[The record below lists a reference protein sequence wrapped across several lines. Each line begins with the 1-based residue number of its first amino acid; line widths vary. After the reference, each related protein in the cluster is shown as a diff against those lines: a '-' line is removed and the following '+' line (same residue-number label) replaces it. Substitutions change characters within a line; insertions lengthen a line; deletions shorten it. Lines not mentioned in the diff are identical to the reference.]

1 MWLWAIAGEMQKK
14 MSKKLKKS
22 EYENVAECIV
32 SDQVSPDRIANY
44 FKDKEFYKYYK
55 KNYMWVYSRPELDT

>member
-1 MWLWAIAGEMQKK
+1 

-22 EYENVAECIV
+22 EYEEVAECIV
-32 SDQVSPDRIANY
+32 SDQVSSDRIVNY

-55 KNYMWVYSRPELDT
+55 KNYMWVYSRPELDI